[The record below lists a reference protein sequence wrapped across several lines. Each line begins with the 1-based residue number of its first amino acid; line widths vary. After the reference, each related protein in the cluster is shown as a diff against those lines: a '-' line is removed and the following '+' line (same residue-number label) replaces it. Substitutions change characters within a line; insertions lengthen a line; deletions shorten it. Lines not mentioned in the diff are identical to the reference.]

1 MWSKSLLLFLA
12 ILMIC
17 CGSALPIG
25 AQEPGTITRTFD
37 LPVTPASSGP
47 LAGVDPAGQ
56 TVIYWHQHSGER
68 ARALEAM
75 AAEFNAANPWGI
87 TVEASSQGSYS
98 DIYRKM
104 LAAIVAGEVPHLVV
118 AFQGQA
124 ATYQLDGAL
133 VDLEAFV
140 PDPQWGYSA
149 EELADFFPRFID
161 HDVSP
166 QFGMRLG
173 FPLSRSMEMLYVN
186 LDGLAEVG
194 YTAPPTSWEAFRAI
208 ACAWSQSAPG
218 RVGFSLPADESFL
231 AAAIFALGGDVFDYT
246 ADEYRYDGPQA
257 LYVLDLL
264 QDMLARGC
272 ANRVAEAGSD
282 RVDFA
287 RQVNL
292 FYYASSAAMP
302 FVEAAIAEAEG
313 GDFAWTIAALPYT
326 DLGATSPT
334 QKLNG
339 ASVSIP
345 VTTPEAELA
354 AWLFVR
360 WLAEPEQQAHW
371 ARITNFFPV
380 RRSAVALLQGDLA
393 GNPRYATA
401 VDLLGATRMVPPLAG
416 YDAVR
421 DLILQEG
428 ILPIYDGAQVGA
440 TLHAANEQ
448 ANLLY
453 HTQFRP

>member
-1 MWSKSLLLFLA
+1 MRRVTFLLLTVALLSCA
-12 ILMIC
+12 GRTLPA
-17 CGSALPIG
+17 SAQGDGLV
-25 AQEPGTITRTFD
+25 RTFD
-37 LPVTPASSGP
+37 LPTTPASSGP

-68 ARALEAM
+68 AEALGAM
-75 AAEFNAANPWGI
+75 AAEFSAANPWGI
-87 TVEASSQGSYS
+87 TVQAAGQGSYS

-104 LAAIVAGEVPHLVV
+104 LAAIASGELPQLVV

-133 VDLEAFV
+133 VDLEVFV
-140 PDPQWGYSA
+140 SDPQWGYTA
-149 EELADFFPRFID
+149 AELADFFPRFVD

-186 LDGLAEVG
+186 LDGLAGLG
-194 YTAPPTSWEAFRAI
+194 YAAPPVTWEEFRAM
-208 ACAWSQSAPG
+208 ACAWADSAAG

-246 ADEYRYDGPQA
+246 TDEYRYDGPQA

-264 QDMLARGC
+264 QDMLAREC

-292 FYYASSAAMP
+292 FYFASSAAMP
-302 FVEAAIAEAEG
+302 FVEAAIAEAQG
-313 GDFAWTIAALPYT
+313 GDFAWTVAALPYG
-326 DLGATSPT
+326 DLGAVAPT

-360 WLAEPEQQAHW
+360 WLAEPEQQARW
-371 ARITNFFPV
+371 ARITDFFPV
-380 RRSAVALLQGDLA
+380 RRSALALLQDYLA
-393 GNPRYATA
+393 DNPRYATA
-401 VDLLGATRMVPPLAG
+401 VGLLDATRMVPPLAG

-428 ILPIYDGAQVGA
+428 ILPIFDGAQVEA
-440 TLHAANEQ
+440 TLHAANER
-448 ANLLY
+448 ANTLY
-453 HTQFRP
+453 HTQFGP